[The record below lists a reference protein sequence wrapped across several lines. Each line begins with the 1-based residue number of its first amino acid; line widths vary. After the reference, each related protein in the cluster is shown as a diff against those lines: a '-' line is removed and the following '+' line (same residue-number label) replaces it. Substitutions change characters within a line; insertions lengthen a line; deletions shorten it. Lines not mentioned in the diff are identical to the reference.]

1 MTTTSMTVIQHI
13 YDLFFSQ
20 WNLSGGCMNPARNF
34 GPMVINAAYD
44 KVWASSFTQLLY
56 ITLYR
61 GMIFNY
67 NYFETNYSGLSSFQC
82 FVGRSSMDSL
92 VNIHM

>member
-44 KVWASSFTQLLY
+44 KVWASSFTQLLMHNV
-56 ITLYR
+56 IQR
-61 GMIFNY
+61 N
-67 NYFETNYSGLSSFQC
+67 
-82 FVGRSSMDSL
+82 
-92 VNIHM
+92 NIIL